1 MPVILEDQ
9 TLPAHLKMHRAFVKA
24 TVLKQQPNPLRC
36 KERLRPKF
44 EGEAGGADLKCTRI
58 QEESAARAVGVI

>member
-1 MPVILEDQ
+1 
-9 TLPAHLKMHRAFVKA
+9 MHRAFVKD
-24 TVLKQQPNPLRC
+24 TVLKHQPNPLRC

-44 EGEAGGADLKCTRI
+44 EGEAGGADLKCARI